1 MCPEQKF
8 VQLPALPG
16 GFPCRS
22 KEMAAEVTGALLLPL
37 KANLCALECSQC
49 YVLQWCA

>member
-1 MCPEQKF
+1 MCLEQKKLA
-8 VQLPALPG
+8 QLPAFPS
-16 GFPCRS
+16 GFPGRS

-49 YVLQWCA
+49 